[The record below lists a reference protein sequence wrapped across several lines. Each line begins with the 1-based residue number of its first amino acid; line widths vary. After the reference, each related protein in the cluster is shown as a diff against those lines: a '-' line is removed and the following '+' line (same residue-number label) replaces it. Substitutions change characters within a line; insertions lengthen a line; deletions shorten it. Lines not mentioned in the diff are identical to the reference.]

1 MNIFGIMKHL
11 VTMGVVNGGS
21 RAYLVIT
28 RISRGLSRTHC
39 PLSSFQIRHNG
50 FTSQSKELQEVL
62 MKICQSSEHYVQN
75 QNKVNSVT
83 FTVDDPIKKQS

>member
-50 FTSQSKELQEVL
+50 FTSQSKGIAGGVDENMSIFRTLCS
-62 MKICQSSEHYVQN
+62 KSE
-75 QNKVNSVT
+75 NSVT

>member
-50 FTSQSKELQEVL
+50 FTSQSKGIAGGVDENLSIFRTL
-62 MKICQSSEHYVQN
+62 CSKS
-75 QNKVNSVT
+75 KVNSVT
-83 FTVDDPIKKQS
+83 FSVDDPIKKQS

>member
-50 FTSQSKELQEVL
+50 FTSQSKGIAVGVDENLSISRRLCSKSKE
-62 MKICQSSEHYVQN
+62 
-75 QNKVNSVT
+75 NSVT
-83 FTVDDPIKKQS
+83 FSVDDPIKKQS

>member
-50 FTSQSKELQEVL
+50 FTSQSKGIAGGVDENLSIFRTL
-62 MKICQSSEHYVQN
+62 CSKSE
-75 QNKVNSVT
+75 NSVT
-83 FTVDDPIKKQS
+83 FTADDPIKEQS